1 MRETKN
7 LDQVKKRGKLK
18 NDIIF
23 VSVLLLVIILA
34 VLGML
39 LFRSFG
45 DTVTVT
51 VDGDVFGE
59 YSLNENT
66 TVEIRTN
73 YGTNILVIQDGKAF
87 VESASCPDG
96 ICSAHKPIS
105 YDGESIICLPN
116 KVVVSIESQDATA
129 SCLCTSAR

>member
-96 ICSAHKPIS
+96 ICSSHKPIS

-116 KVVVSIESQDATA
+116 KVVITVSGGGNAPDIIS
-129 SCLCTSAR
+129 